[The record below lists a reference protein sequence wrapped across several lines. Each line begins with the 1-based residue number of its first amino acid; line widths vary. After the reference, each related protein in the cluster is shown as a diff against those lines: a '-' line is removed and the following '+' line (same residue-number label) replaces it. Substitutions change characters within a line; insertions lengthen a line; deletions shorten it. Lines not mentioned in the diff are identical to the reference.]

1 MQTAATQLHRHRKS
15 VKFVKIS
22 GSFRYIELT
31 LFTLHQRQSAKIQKK
46 QQVQMTCCNFLSLEL
61 IVPRGTV
68 KRKTNSDW

>member
-1 MQTAATQLHRHRKS
+1 VQIVATQLHRHRKS

-22 GSFRYIELT
+22 ENFRYIELT
-31 LFTLHQRQSAKIQKK
+31 LFTFYQHQSAKVQKK

-68 KRKTNSDW
+68 KWRTNSD

>member
-1 MQTAATQLHRHRKS
+1 MQIAAIQLYRHRKS

-31 LFTLHQRQSAKIQKK
+31 LFTLHQRQPAKVQKK

-68 KRKTNSDW
+68 KRETNSD

>member
-1 MQTAATQLHRHRKS
+1 MQIAATQLHRHRKS

>member
-1 MQTAATQLHRHRKS
+1 MQIVATQLHRHRKS

-22 GSFRYIELT
+22 ESFRYIELT
-31 LFTLHQRQSAKIQKK
+31 LFTLHQRQPAKVQKK

-68 KRKTNSDW
+68 KRETNSD

>member
-1 MQTAATQLHRHRKS
+1 MQIAAIQLYRHRKS
-15 VKFVKIS
+15 VKSVEIC

-31 LFTLHQRQSAKIQKK
+31 LFTLHQRQPAKVQKK

-68 KRKTNSDW
+68 KRETNSD

>member
-1 MQTAATQLHRHRKS
+1 MQIAATQLHRHRKS

-68 KRKTNSDW
+68 K

>member
-1 MQTAATQLHRHRKS
+1 MQIAATQLHRHRKS
-15 VKFVKIS
+15 VKSVKIS

>member
-1 MQTAATQLHRHRKS
+1 M
-15 VKFVKIS
+15 KIS

-31 LFTLHQRQSAKIQKK
+31 LFNLHQRQPAKVQKK

-68 KRKTNSDW
+68 K